1 MNSNSGA
8 RAPRRRLVEIAVFV
22 GFLLGATVFTYPLVW
37 NLDDAVKDIG
47 DPLLDTWAIAWVAH
61 QLPRDPLHLFDANRF
76 YPETGTLAFTDPM
89 LAISIPVAP
98 VQWLFNNPVLTLNV
112 AMLLTLALSG
122 YGMYRLV
129 SALTGSGMAGAV
141 GGSIFTF
148 NAYRLS
154 HLAHV
159 NLQAMAFIPLF
170 FLCLGLYLEE
180 GKRRHLIGV
189 GVFLWLVSASC
200 AYYGVFT
207 WTVLAVALP
216 YEIWR
221 TGAWKR
227 RRQVVALGLT
237 IAVSAVAYLPL
248 ALPLMRLRQD
258 FGFERPI
265 VRVQRAS
272 ARPVDYLRSAAHV
285 HRAIGL
291 EPPERGRSL
300 FPGVLALVLGLVA
313 LARPSR
319 RAGLYALIGVFGA
332 WASLGPA
339 YGLYGW
345 LHAYFPGINGLR
357 APPRYV
363 IFVILSLAVLAGMA
377 TSWILDRFRGAT
389 RVTLG
394 STLVLFPL
402 IESFAGPIP
411 YTTAPDLPPVY
422 EWLAARPNP
431 APVVEMPLDWEPYKN
446 SIYLYWSTSHFK
458 PIANGHST
466 LVPPVFTAIR
476 NSMEHFPDGESVRRL
491 RSLEFR
497 YVILHREFYLR
508 ARAERIEQAMNAHP
522 GLDVVHR
529 TENET
534 VYEIVA
540 TGERR

>member
-1 MNSNSGA
+1 MTSNVGT
-8 RAPRRRLVEIAVFV
+8 RFPRRLLVEIAVFI
-22 GFLLGATVFTYPLVW
+22 GFLFGAIVFTYPLVL

-61 QLPRDPLHLFDANRF
+61 QLPRDPLHLFDANRY
-76 YPETGTLAFTDPM
+76 YPETETLAFTDPM

-98 VQWLFNNPVLTLNV
+98 IQWLFDNPVLTLNI

-129 SALTGSGMAGAV
+129 KTLTGSALAGAV
-141 GGSIFTF
+141 AGSIFTF

-154 HLAHV
+154 HLSHV
-159 NLQAMAFIPLF
+159 NLQSMAFMPLF
-170 FLCLGLYLEE
+170 FLCLSLYLEK
-180 GKRRHLIGV
+180 GKRHHLIGV

-207 WTVLAVALP
+207 WTVLVVALP

-221 TGAWKR
+221 TGALKR
-227 RRQVVALGLT
+227 FRQIVALGAT
-237 IAVSAVAYLPL
+237 IAVSAVAFLPL

-265 VRVQRAS
+265 PRVQRAS
-272 ARPVDYLRSAAHV
+272 ARPVDYLRSGTYL

-291 EPPERGRSL
+291 KSPEQGRSL
-300 FPGVLALVLGLVA
+300 FPGVLAVGLGFLA

-319 RAGLYALIGVFGA
+319 RKGLYALVGLFAV

-345 LHAYFPGINGLR
+345 LHSYFPGINGLR

-363 IFVILSLAVLAGMA
+363 VFVILSLAVLAGMA
-377 TSWILDRFRGAT
+377 TSWILDRFQGAA

-411 YTTAPDLPPVY
+411 YTTAPDVPPVY
-422 EWLAARPNP
+422 EWLSAQPDP
-431 APVVEMPLDWEPYKN
+431 TPVVEMPLDWELYKN

-466 LVPPVFTAIR
+466 FVPPVFTAIR
-476 NSMEHFPDGESVRRL
+476 NSMEHFPNSESLKRL
-491 RSLEFR
+491 RALKFR
-497 YVILHREFYLR
+497 YVILHRDLYLR
-508 ARAERIEQAMNAHP
+508 ARATKIEQAMNAHP
-522 GLDVVHR
+522 GLVALHR

-534 VYEIVA
+534 VFEIVA